1 MTRRGIIALFLGL
14 FCVLALQ
21 SGPGI
26 ADEYSIGAR
35 KFVRDLADEAISKLT
50 SPSLS
55 TAQREKQFRSLL
67 REKFDVS
74 GMGKWVLGR
83 YWRRA
88 TRAEKREYLV
98 LFEDLI
104 VSTYTKRLSAYTG
117 ESLKIIKVASRIQT
131 QLMVFSHIE
140 RGSQQKPIRVDWRV
154 DFSDGGYKVVDI
166 VVEGVSMKQTQR
178 SEFASVIR
186 RDGGKVDSL
195 LKALR
200 DKTTAP
206 EDPQ

>member
-1 MTRRGIIALFLGL
+1 MTRRGFFALFLGL
-14 FCVLALQ
+14 FCVLTMQ

-26 ADEYSIGAR
+26 ADEYTNGAR
-35 KFVRDLADEAISKLT
+35 KFVRELADEAISNLT
-50 SPSLS
+50 SPNLS
-55 TAQREKQFRSLL
+55 TAERDKQFRLLL
-67 REKFDVS
+67 REKFDVN

-88 TRAEKREYLV
+88 TRTEKREYLV
-98 LFEDLI
+98 LFENLI
-104 VSTYTKRLSAYTG
+104 VATYAKRFSAYTN
-117 ESLKIIKVASRIQT
+117 ESLKIIKVASRKQT
-131 QLMVFSHIE
+131 QLLVFSHIE

-154 DFSDGGYKVVDI
+154 DFSDGGYQVVDI

-200 DKTTAP
+200 DKTVTQK
-206 EDPQ
+206 DPQ